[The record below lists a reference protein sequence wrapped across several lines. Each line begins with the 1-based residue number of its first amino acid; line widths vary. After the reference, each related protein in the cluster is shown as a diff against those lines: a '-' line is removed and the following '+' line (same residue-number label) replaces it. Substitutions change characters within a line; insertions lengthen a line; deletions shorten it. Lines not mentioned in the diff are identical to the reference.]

1 MPAIEREIPKF
12 IVSRRYISVLIA
24 FILLFSALFL
34 VIYQPF
40 SMAVWFITDTKL
52 QFHNS
57 LLPKLHCGA
66 YTE

>member
-1 MPAIEREIPKF
+1 MGGEYLGFGPDAASDF
-12 IVSRRYISVLIA
+12 GGRRFTAVRDVMDY
-24 FILLFSALFL
+24 FTGILNGG
-34 VIYQPF
+34 
-40 SMAVWFITDTKL
+40 MVWYITDTKL